1 MAVKSGFYNSVEGD
15 RTYNSNDMNAIY
27 AGVRTDGVVEG
38 ELNEFKV
45 VAGAGMSVDV
55 TPGLAIIRNKWCK
68 NSAAVNLSLD
78 TGGTLARI
86 DGVFLKADDT
96 ERQIVPIVVKGTE
109 SSAPVPPAPSNN
121 LNTKYLPIAYVTVP
135 AGATSGGFTIENLKS
150 YSGINA
156 APRVVLWENSNPD
169 LEFGEE
175 EVNLSESIDLFE
187 DVCIETKD
195 GEVMYGRKGQFSKI
209 KMETKLD
216 TTIRKVMWI
225 EMFLYTRDY
234 EVVDNKASFSHQKK
248 VGLTFEKSLSETSSS
263 FDQIDGK
270 GNNTHNVYFTPL
282 RVYGINRK

>member
-1 MAVKSGFYNSVEGD
+1 MAVKSGFYDSVEGD
-15 RTYNSNDMNAIY
+15 RTYNADDMNAIY

-86 DGVFLKADDT
+86 DGVYLKADDA
-96 ERQIVPIVVKGTE
+96 ERQIVPVVVKGTE
-109 SSAPVPPAPSNN
+109 SSAPVKPAPSNN
-121 LNTKYLPIAYVTVP
+121 SNTKYLPLAYVTVP
-135 AGATSGGFTIENLKS
+135 AGATSGGFAIENVKS

-156 APRVVLWENSNPD
+156 APRVALWENSNPD
-169 LEFGEE
+169 LEFGEQ

-209 KMETKLD
+209 KMETKID
-216 TTIRKVMWI
+216 TTVRNVMWI
-225 EMFLYTRDY
+225 EMSLNTRDY

-248 VGLTFEKSLSETSSS
+248 VDLTFEKSLSETS
-263 FDQIDGK
+263 FNQIEGD
-270 GNNTHNVYFTPL
+270 GNNTHNAYFTPL

>member
-1 MAVKSGFYNSVEGD
+1 MAVKSGFYDSVEGD
-15 RTYNSNDMNAIY
+15 RTYNANDMNAIY

-86 DGVFLKADDT
+86 DGVYLKADDA
-96 ERQIVPIVVKGTE
+96 ERQIVPVVVKGTE
-109 SSAPVPPAPSNN
+109 SSAPVKPEPSNN
-121 LNTKYLPIAYVTVP
+121 PNTKYLPLAYVTVP
-135 AGATSGGFTIENLKS
+135 AGATSGGFTIENVKS

-156 APRVVLWENSNPD
+156 APRVVIWENPNPD
-169 LEFGEE
+169 LEFGEQ

-209 KMETKLD
+209 EMETKTD
-216 TTIRKVMWI
+216 TAIRNVMWI
-225 EMFLYTRDY
+225 EMAIHTRNY
-234 EVVDNKASFSHQKK
+234 EASDNKVSFSHQKK
-248 VGLTFEKSLSETSSS
+248 AGFNFEKSLEESNFNAISG
-263 FDQIDGK
+263 DGD
-270 GNNTHNVYFTPL
+270 NTFNVYFTPL

>member
-1 MAVKSGFYNSVEGD
+1 MAVKSGFYDSVEGD
-15 RTYNSNDMNAIY
+15 RTYNANDMNAIY

-86 DGVFLKADDT
+86 DGVYLVADDT

-109 SSAPVPPAPSNN
+109 SSAPVKPEPSNN
-121 LNTKYLPIAYVTVP
+121 PNTKYLPLAYVTVP
-135 AGATSGGFTIENLKS
+135 AGATSGGFTIENVKS

-156 APRVVLWENSNPD
+156 APRVVLWENPNPD
-169 LEFGEE
+169 LEFGEQ

-209 KMETKLD
+209 EMETKTD
-216 TTIRKVMWI
+216 TAIRNVMWI
-225 EMFLYTRDY
+225 EMVIHTRNY
-234 EVVDNKASFSHQKK
+234 EASDNKVSFSHQKK
-248 VGLTFEKSLSETSSS
+248 AGFNFEKSLNESNFNAISG
-263 FDQIDGK
+263 DGD
-270 GNNTHNVYFTPL
+270 NTFNVYFTPL

>member
-1 MAVKSGFYNSVEGD
+1 MAVKSGFYDSVEGD

-86 DGVFLKADDT
+86 DGIFLKADDA
-96 ERQIVPIVVKGTE
+96 ERQIVPVVVKGIE
-109 SSAPVPPAPSNN
+109 SSAPVKPEPSNN
-121 LNTKYLPIAYVTVP
+121 PNTKYLPLAYVTVP
-135 AGATSGGFTIENLKS
+135 AGATSGGFTIENVKS

-156 APRVVLWENSNPD
+156 APRVVLWENPNPD
-169 LEFGEE
+169 LEFGEQ

-187 DVCIETKD
+187 DVCIETKA

-209 KMETKLD
+209 DMETKID
-216 TTIRKVMWI
+216 TTIRNVTWI
-225 EMFLYTRDY
+225 EMEINTRDY
-234 EVVDNKASFSHQKK
+234 EMVDNKVSFSHQKR
-248 VGLTFEKSLSETSSS
+248 VSLNFERSLKEAA
-263 FDQIDGK
+263 FDQIEGD
-270 GNNTHNVYFTPL
+270 GNNTFNAYFTPL

>member
-1 MAVKSGFYNSVEGD
+1 MAVKSGFYDSVEGD
-15 RTYNSNDMNAIY
+15 RTYNSDDMNAIY

-68 NSAAVNLSLD
+68 NSAAVNLPLD

-86 DGVFLKADDT
+86 DGVYLKADDA
-96 ERQIVPIVVKGTE
+96 ERQIVPVVVKGTE
-109 SSAPVPPAPSNN
+109 SSAPVKPAPSNN
-121 LNTKYLPIAYVTVP
+121 PNTKYLPLAYVTVP
-135 AGATSGGFTIENLKS
+135 AGATSGGFTIENVKS

-169 LEFGEE
+169 LEFGEQ

-187 DVCIETKD
+187 DICVETKD

-209 KMETKLD
+209 KMETKID
-216 TTIRKVMWI
+216 TTVRNVMWI
-225 EMFLYTRDY
+225 EMSLNTRDY

-248 VGLTFEKSLSETSSS
+248 VDLSFEKSLSETS
-263 FDQIDGK
+263 FNQIEGD
-270 GNNTHNVYFTPL
+270 GNNTHNAYFTPL